1 MNRRDVLRF
10 GAAAALTGLMPTGAL
25 IAGEV
30 RRLPT
35 LILIELQGGND
46 GLNTVIPYADPLY
59 VKMRPKIGFAP
70 DEVLKIDEQLGLH
83 PALKPLMADWDAKQ
97 LAIFLGVGYPNSD
110 RSHFRGIQIWDTAL
124 DSERLASE
132 GWVAKALHKA
142 GGTPRTADAVLL
154 GRMHAGPVES
164 LDIKAVSLNDPARL
178 KRLASSIDDDHMMDG
193 GPKNVLVQQIAALQ
207 STVKVAGQDLIA
219 RLDTVPD
226 SALGTFPTHNFGKQ
240 MRDAL
245 RLIAAGVDV
254 PVIKISQGSFDTHIN
269 QRNPQEKLL
278 RELAEGIA
286 AFRDGAKSL
295 SKWDD
300 VLLVTYSEFG
310 RRPIENGS
318 LGTDHGT
325 AAPHFALGG
334 RVKGGFQ
341 FKQPSLET
349 LAAGDMVPTG
359 DFRQIYTTILQRWW
373 GLKPDGILAGSYDA
387 VDFLRT

>member
-1 MNRRDVLRF
+1 MNRRDILRY
-10 GAAAALTGLMPTGAL
+10 GAAAAFTGLMPTGAL

-30 RRLPT
+30 KRLPT

-59 VKMRPKIGFAP
+59 AKMRPKIGFAP
-70 DEVLKIDEQLGLH
+70 DEVIRIDEQLGLH
-83 PALKPLMADWDAKQ
+83 PALKPLMTDWDAKE

-132 GWVAKALHKA
+132 GWVAKALTKA
-142 GGTPRTADAVLL
+142 GGKPRSADAVLL

-164 LDIKAVSLNDPARL
+164 FDIKAVSLNDPARL
-178 KRLASSIDDDHMMDG
+178 KRLSADIDADHMMEG
-193 GPKNVLVQQIAALQ
+193 APKNILVQQIAALQ
-207 STVKVAGQDLIA
+207 STVKVAGQELIA

-226 SALGTFPTHNFGKQ
+226 SALGTFPTHTFGKQ

-286 AFRDGAKSL
+286 AFRDGAKAL

-300 VLLVTYSEFG
+300 ILLVTYSEFG
-310 RRPIENGS
+310 RRPVENAS

-341 FKQPSLET
+341 FKQPSLDV
-349 LAAGDMVPTG
+349 LANADMVPSG
-359 DFRQIYTTILQRWW
+359 DFRQIYTTVLQKWW
-373 GLKPDGILAGSYDA
+373 GLKPDGILAGTYDT
-387 VDFLRT
+387 VDFLRA